1 MENSIQKLKDH
12 VIICGFGRNGKE
24 SAQVLHHNKI
34 PFVVVEE
41 KNDLEK
47 VDLDFEV
54 EYFMKGDAT
63 KDETLLEAGIAM
75 QGHLLLLYLLMQIIY
90 L

>member
-24 SAQVLHHNKI
+24 SAQVLHDNKI

-47 VDLDFEV
+47 DLDFEV

-63 KDETLLEAGIAM
+63 KDEILLEAGIQM
-75 QGHLLLLYLLMQIIY
+75 QEHLLLLYLLMQIIY